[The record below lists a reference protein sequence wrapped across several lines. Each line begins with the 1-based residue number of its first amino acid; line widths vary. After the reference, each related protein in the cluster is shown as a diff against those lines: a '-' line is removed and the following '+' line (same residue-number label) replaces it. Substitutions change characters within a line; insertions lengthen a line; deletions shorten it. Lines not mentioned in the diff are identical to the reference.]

1 MEWVELPVAAAGYHH
16 NSDMEEFRA
25 SALRMVLGSLPF
37 VALIIIGSFAFDYYN
52 TPIEM
57 ALLIPALLLLAVVG
71 FHLLHRSTTLTAILT
86 VVGIFLALTAA
97 VWFQPHSALV
107 ALYALIVFLAGA
119 TLGVRESGMVAV
131 ASAGVIV
138 IALKLSPWVV
148 SPDVALPAL
157 ALIFGSTFLFWIAT
171 RPIYTALDWSW
182 QSYAE
187 SRQIVE
193 QLRDGRVEL
202 GRTVKSLNEAYL
214 QLERL
219 NDELSRARRVAEEA
233 RRLKAEFAANI
244 SHELRTPLN
253 LIIGF
258 SEMMATAPQAYGGD
272 RLPTAY
278 QSDLDAILRNAR
290 HLSTLI
296 DDVLDLSQIEA
307 GRMGLLKGW
316 IAVGDVVAEACDAVA
331 RLIRGKGL
339 VLEDA
344 ISDDLPLVY
353 ADRTRIRQVLINL
366 LTNASRFTDIGKITV
381 SGVREQG
388 DVVVSVADT
397 GVGIPSEDIPKVFEE
412 FRQLDGSLHRRAGG
426 SGLGLAISK
435 QFVELHGGSMW
446 AESVVGQG
454 SVFKFT
460 IPAISNIVVG
470 TSSGDYQAWDR
481 VVASRP
487 HELPELCVI
496 SADPSVVRIF
506 QRHLDGYSVV
516 GFESVAQCVQSAKR
530 PRHACAACVVVT
542 NSVRKSWR
550 DAKALQQNVL
560 GVPIIA
566 CVLPTRR
573 DIAAELGV
581 AAYLVKPIA
590 RKQVAEAL
598 KQIGGTPKHV
608 LIVDDDSDMLRLV
621 GRMVRSSLRR
631 SQVWLAGSGEEALAI
646 TREKRP
652 DLILLDLVMPGIDGY
667 GVLRALRSSETLKD
681 VPVVVITAHERQS
694 ELLTAGLV
702 GVTRQG
708 GLSAG
713 ELMQCVKADLGALL
727 VTADSVAQAPEAIPV
742 ERPASPEDR
751 SLQG

>member
-1 MEWVELPVAAAGYHH
+1 MGRVDLPSVEPGYHR
-16 NSDMEEFRA
+16 NDDMEEFRA

-37 VALIIIGSFAFDYYN
+37 VTLIIIGSFAFDYYD

-57 ALLIPALLLLAVVG
+57 ATLIPALLLLTVVG
-71 FHLLHRSTTLTAILT
+71 FNLLHRSTTLTAMLT
-86 VVGIFLALTAA
+86 VGGLFLALTAA
-97 VWFQPHSALV
+97 VWFQPHSALIV
-107 ALYALIVFLAGA
+107 LYALIVFLAGA
-119 TLGVRESGMVAV
+119 TLGVRGSGFVAL
-131 ASAGVIV
+131 ASAGVVV
-138 IALKLSPWVV
+138 IALNISPGVLG
-148 SPDVALPAL
+148 PDVALPAL
-157 ALIFGSTFLFWIAT
+157 ALIFGSAFLFWIAT

-187 SRQIVE
+187 SRRIVE
-193 QLRDGRVEL
+193 QLRDRQGEL

-219 NDELSRARRVAEEA
+219 NDELARARRAAEEA

-272 RLPTAY
+272 HLPTAY

-307 GRMGLLKGW
+307 GRMGLLKEW
-316 IAVGDVVAEACDAVA
+316 IAVGDVVAEASDAVA

-339 VLEDA
+339 ALEEA
-344 ISDDLPLVY
+344 ISEDLPLVY

-366 LTNASRFTDIGKITV
+366 LTNASRFTDSGTITI
-381 SGVREQG
+381 SAIRDQG
-388 DVVVSVADT
+388 DVVLSVADT

-412 FRQLDGSLHRRAGG
+412 FRQLDGSLRRRAGG
-426 SGLGLAISK
+426 SGLGLAVSK

-446 AESVVGQG
+446 AESVVGMG

-460 IPAISNIVVG
+460 LPAISNVVIG
-470 TSSGDYQAWDR
+470 TSPGDYQAWDR

-487 HELPELCVI
+487 HEPPELRVI

-506 QRHLDGYSVV
+506 QRHLDGYRVV
-516 GFESVAQCVQSAKR
+516 GFESVARFIQSAER
-530 PRHACAACVVVT
+530 LRHNRAACVVVT
-542 NSVRKSWR
+542 SSVRESWQYVQ
-550 DAKALQQNVL
+550 ALQQDVL
-560 GVPIIA
+560 GVPIVA

-590 RKQVAEAL
+590 RKQVTDVL
-598 KQIGGTPKHV
+598 KQIGGTLKNV

-631 SQVWLAGSGEEALAI
+631 GHVWLAGSGEEALAI

-652 DLILLDLVMPGIDGY
+652 DLILLDLLMPGIDGY
-667 GVLRALRSSETLKD
+667 GVLRELRSTESLKD
-681 VPVVVITAHERQS
+681 VPVVVITAHEQQG

-708 GLSAG
+708 GLSAR
-713 ELMQCVKADLGALL
+713 ELMRCVKADLDALL
-727 VTADSVAQAPEAIPV
+727 VTADSVAPAPEAVPV
-742 ERPASPEDR
+742 
-751 SLQG
+751 G